1 MEIIVG
7 KYSGFCNGVNYTVN
21 KTKEVLMNND
31 NVYCLGEI
39 VHNEEVVNELEKLG
53 MITVN
58 DINEVPNNS
67 KVILRAHGEPL
78 STYEIANN
86 KNLEVIDLTCGK
98 IKIIH
103 KEIEKNNDSF
113 IIIIAKHNHPE
124 TIGTKG
130 HTKYSFVIE
139 SSDEIDKCLNEFKKS
154 KRNKIYVISQTTFNS
169 KKFDELV
176 LLIKEVFKGIDI
188 TINKSICNATELRQ
202 KEVIE
207 LSSKVDLMI
216 IIGGKNSS
224 NTKELYN
231 LAKNNCSNTYLI
243 QNYQDIDFDIDED
256 IKIGIMAGASTSN
269 NTVEKVINELQN
281 RVKKQHIL

>member
-7 KYSGFCNGVNYTVN
+7 KNSGFCNGVNYTVN

-39 VHNEEVVNELEKLG
+39 VHNEEVVNELERLG

-78 STYEIANN
+78 STYEIPKN
-86 KNLEVIDLTCGK
+86 KNLKVIDLTCGK
-98 IKIIH
+98 IRIIH
-103 KEIEKNNDSF
+103 KDIEKHNNSF

-130 HTKYSFVIE
+130 HTKYSFVLE
-139 SSDEIDKCLNEFKKS
+139 TSDEIDDCLKAYKES
-154 KRNKIYVISQTTFNS
+154 KRNSIYVISQTTFNS

-176 LLIKEVFKGIDI
+176 SLIEKEFKGIDI

-202 KEVIE
+202 NEVIE
-207 LSSKVDLMI
+207 LSKKVDLMI

-231 LAKNNCSNTYLI
+231 LAKKNCSNTYLI
-243 QNYQDIDFDIDED
+243 QNYEDIDFDINDNM
-256 IKIGIMAGASTSN
+256 KIGIMAGASTSN
-269 NTVEKVINELQN
+269 DTVSKVIDKI
-281 RVKKQHIL
+281 KKTTIK

>member
-7 KYSGFCNGVNYTVN
+7 KNSGFCNGVNYTVN

-39 VHNEEVVNELEKLG
+39 VHNEEVVNELERLG

-78 STYEIANN
+78 STYEIAKN

-98 IKIIH
+98 IRIIH
-103 KEIEKNNDSF
+103 KDIEKHNNSF

-130 HTKYSFVIE
+130 HTKYSFVLE
-139 SSDEIDKCLNEFKKS
+139 TSDEMDDCLKAYKES
-154 KRNKIYVISQTTFNS
+154 KRNSIYVISQTTFNS

-176 LLIKEVFKGIDI
+176 SLIEKEFKGIDI

-202 KEVIE
+202 NEVIE
-207 LSSKVDLMI
+207 LSKKVDLMI

-231 LAKNNCSNTYLI
+231 LAKKNCSNTYLI
-243 QNYQDIDFDIDED
+243 QNYEDIDFDINDNM
-256 IKIGIMAGASTSN
+256 KIGIMAGASTSN
-269 NTVEKVINELQN
+269 DTVSKVIDKI
-281 RVKKQHIL
+281 KKTTIK

>member
-7 KYSGFCNGVNYTVN
+7 KNSGFCNGVNYTVN

-39 VHNEEVVNELEKLG
+39 VHNEEVVNELERLG

-78 STYEIANN
+78 STYEIAKN

-98 IKIIH
+98 IRIIH
-103 KEIEKNNDSF
+103 KDIEKHNNSF

-130 HTKYSFVIE
+130 HTKYSFVL
-139 SSDEIDKCLNEFKKS
+139 D
-154 KRNKIYVISQTTFNS
+154 
-169 KKFDELV
+169 
-176 LLIKEVFKGIDI
+176 
-188 TINKSICNATELRQ
+188 
-202 KEVIE
+202 
-207 LSSKVDLMI
+207 
-216 IIGGKNSS
+216 
-224 NTKELYN
+224 
-231 LAKNNCSNTYLI
+231 
-243 QNYQDIDFDIDED
+243 
-256 IKIGIMAGASTSN
+256 
-269 NTVEKVINELQN
+269 VE
-281 RVKKQHIL
+281 

>member
-7 KYSGFCNGVNYTVN
+7 KNSGFCNGVNYTVN

-39 VHNEEVVNELEKLG
+39 VHNEEVVNELERLG

-78 STYEIANN
+78 STYEIAKN
-86 KNLEVIDLTCGK
+86 KNLKVIDLTCGK
-98 IKIIH
+98 IRIIH
-103 KEIEKNNDSF
+103 KDIEKHNNSF

-130 HTKYSFVIE
+130 HTKYSFVLE
-139 SSDEIDKCLNEFKKS
+139 TSDEIDDCLKAYKES
-154 KRNKIYVISQTTFNS
+154 KRNSIYVISQTTFNS

-176 LLIKEVFKGIDI
+176 SLIEKEFKGIDI

-202 KEVIE
+202 NEVIE
-207 LSSKVDLMI
+207 LSKKVDLMI

-231 LAKNNCSNTYLI
+231 LAKKNCSNTYLI
-243 QNYQDIDFDIDED
+243 QNYEDIDFDINDNM
-256 IKIGIMAGASTSN
+256 KIGIMAGASTSN
-269 NTVEKVINELQN
+269 DTVSKVIDKI
-281 RVKKQHIL
+281 KKTTIK